1 MADLERVLWS
11 PALAEQEEEG
21 EEDGWGK
28 EPAGVKY
35 TVGGKESVSL
45 SLLDTTTSSRSLRN
59 SLKETGQ
66 KHSNL
71 STLSHVS

>member
-28 EPAGVKY
+28 EPAGGQIHGWK
-35 TVGGKESVSL
+35 GKN
-45 SLLDTTTSSRSLRN
+45 RFPCPFW
-59 SLKETGQ
+59 
-66 KHSNL
+66 
-71 STLSHVS
+71 TLQHPLGL